1 MTKHARITINC
12 NPITWFTEQKGNIC
26 VLTIEDL
33 KLEEGG
39 GGGQRWCG
47 FCTHPG
53 PGLGPVLMVVLILSW
68 SCPGSDPA
76 LVLVLVRLL
85 SHPILVLLWSW
96 SWSYSDSDPALV
108 LVLCWSCPCP
118 GPALVLL
125 LSLSCS
131 GPGPVLV
138 LMLPWP

>member
-39 GGGQRWCG
+39 GGRQRWCG

-53 PGLGPVLMVVLILSW
+53 PGFGPVLMVVLILSW

-76 LVLVLVRLL
+76 LVLVRFL
-85 SHPILVLLWSW
+85 SHPILVVLWSW
-96 SWSYSDSDPALV
+96 SWSYPGSDPALV
-108 LVLCWSCPCP
+108 LVWCWSCPCP